1 MSNQVIQFILDAP
14 AEPETYRE
22 RTPEEEAEW
31 LEDKHAEC
39 AADRICGHE
48 WSNW

>member
-1 MSNQVIQFILDAP
+1 MDAQDITP
-14 AEPETYRE
+14 PVEPKTCRE

-31 LEDKHAEC
+31 LDNKRAEYE
-39 AADRICGHE
+39 ADRICGHH